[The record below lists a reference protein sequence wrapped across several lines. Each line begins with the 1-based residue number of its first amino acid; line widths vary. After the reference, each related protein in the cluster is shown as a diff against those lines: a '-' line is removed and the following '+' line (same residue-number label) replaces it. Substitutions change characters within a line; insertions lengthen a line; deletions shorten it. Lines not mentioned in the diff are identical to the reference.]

1 MKTLPALLIL
11 AVLSGQEPKADKIGK
26 DKPPIVAKKFLTELP
41 KRKSAAIVELSTYT
55 AGPQKMESTYEG
67 VLRKDFVAVKGSA
80 EVYAK
85 GAQMLVN
92 TGGRFDPPESL
103 EGQEA
108 GPALTFKNPSLI
120 LDELLRVA
128 ASASFGGDET
138 VDGKECRVV
147 DFVAD
152 AAALKKALRD
162 LGDRLSKTVGRQFA
176 QGGVQLIDFKTAWDE
191 RASVATYRVCV
202 GMADLN
208 IYRVEFVLRPK
219 MKPGAFPKEIPFPA
233 EFDQRWDIR
242 FTKWDEDV
250 PFEIPGPVK
259 VKLGVK

>member
-1 MKTLPALLIL
+1 MKTLTACLLL
-11 AVLSGQEPKADKIGK
+11 AAFPGQESKPDKIGK
-26 DKPPIVAKKFLTELP
+26 DKPPIVAKKFLAELQ
-41 KRKSAAIVELSTYT
+41 KRKSAVIVELSVYA

-67 VLRKDFVAVKGSA
+67 ILRKDFAAVKGSA

-85 GAQMLVN
+85 GAQVLVN
-92 TGGRFDPPESL
+92 TGGRFDPPEAL

-120 LDELLRVA
+120 LEELTRVA

-138 VDGKECRVV
+138 VDGRECRVV

-162 LGDRLSKTVGRQFA
+162 LGDRLAKTVGKQLA
-176 QGGVQLIDFKTAWDE
+176 PGGVQIIDFKTAWDE

-242 FTKWDEDV
+242 FTKWDEEA